1 MVVKAPVLGVVLPIG
16 PGEANV
22 APFRVAEFRFATFVV
37 DATENG
43 AVPVARVEVICPVA
57 LIVVKAP
64 VLAVPA
70 PIVAFTAPLKEVN
83 AVKFPLFGVVAPI
96 GPTKSVP
103 T

>member
-1 MVVKAPVLGVVLPIG
+1 MACAHGVAAAGVVDVGAVVGLKKIIT
-16 PGEANV
+16 V
-22 APFRVAEFRFATFVV
+22 VV